1 MLTRRIAPLLL
12 VLAGCSPARP
22 ATQAADPGPTA
33 WEADVQRF
41 EAADRAAPPAPG
53 GVVFAGS
60 SSIRLWP
67 SLESAFPG
75 VRALNRGFGGTEME
89 DLLHYADRLV
99 IAYRPRLVF
108 VYEGDN
114 DLNAGD
120 SPEEVAAEY
129 RQLVRR
135 IHAALPETR
144 VGFISIKPSPSRWH
158 LADRVRRA
166 NELVR
171 RFTES
176 DPRLFYVDV
185 FTPML
190 GPDGT
195 PRPELYVADRLHM
208 TDAGYAIWREAVAPH
223 LRQQ

>member
-1 MLTRRIAPLLL
+1 MLTRRLAPLLL
-12 VLAGCSPARP
+12 LLAGCATARP
-22 ATQAADPGPTA
+22 APQGADPGPTA
-33 WEADVQRF
+33 WEPHIERL
-41 EAADRAAPPAPG
+41 EAAARTAPPAPG
-53 GVVFAGS
+53 GVLFAGS

-75 VRALNRGFGGTEME
+75 VRAVNHGFGGSEME
-89 DLLHYADRLV
+89 DLLHYVDRLV
-99 IAYRPRLVF
+99 IAHRPRLVF

-129 RQLVRR
+129 RELVRR

-158 LADRVRRA
+158 LADRMRRA

-171 RFTES
+171 RFTET

-190 GPDGT
+190 DADGA

-208 TDAGYAIWREAVAPH
+208 TEEGYAVWREAVAPH
-223 LRQQ
+223 LR